1 MSQESGRWVILLFV
15 VVLAGGA
22 LYYKYEVTRPCANP
36 IVYSIGSIDPRFN
49 TNSAELTTDLA
60 HAAAIWNKAAGKTLF
75 TLAPAGGVSV
85 NLVYDDREATAKQGV
100 EITQEE
106 AQLDQ
111 MRATIDAEKDSATT
125 PQQATAV
132 NADIDAFNAK
142 TRALNAEIADFNKGA
157 GHPFEEGEFVSDS
170 SGERISV
177 FEFVGTDQLERVLA
191 HELGHAL
198 GLGHND
204 NPDSIM
210 YANNESG
217 NLVPS
222 ADDVAALDALC
233 GLRN

>member
-1 MSQESGRWVILLFV
+1 MSQDGLGW
-15 VVLAGGA
+15 VVLIIAVACAAGA
-22 LYYKYEVTRPCANP
+22 LYYKYEVTRPCATP
-36 IVYSIGSIDPRFN
+36 VVYSIGSIDPRFG
-49 TNSAELTTDLA
+49 TNSAELTSDLA

-75 TLAPAGGVSV
+75 TLAPSGGVSV
-85 NLVYDDREATAKQGV
+85 NLVYDSREATAKQGQ

-106 AQLDQ
+106 AALDQ
-111 MRATIDAEKDSATT
+111 MRATIDAEKEAART
-125 PQQATAV
+125 PEQAAAV

-170 SGERISV
+170 SGERIDV

-198 GLGHND
+198 GLDHNG

-222 ADDVAALDALC
+222 ADDVAALKSLC
-233 GLRN
+233 GLQ